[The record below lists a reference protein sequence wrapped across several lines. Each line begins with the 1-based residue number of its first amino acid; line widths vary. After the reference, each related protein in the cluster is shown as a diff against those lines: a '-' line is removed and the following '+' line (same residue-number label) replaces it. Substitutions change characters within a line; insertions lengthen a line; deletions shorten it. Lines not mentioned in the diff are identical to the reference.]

1 MEVLTFQVA
10 AQVVT
15 SLATSPSEP
24 SVLVQLKRVRTK
36 TTPSTHRKQ
45 YEKERAQKAHDMAE
59 EQGREEHRKKFKNDR
74 RPWTSTP
81 KPPLPPKVKRQR
93 KPGVKA
99 LHKIRKFQ
107 MTVENV
113 IPRAA
118 FQRVVREIS
127 QSLKQNL
134 RWSAAALGAIQEA
147 AEQMA
152 TSLFED
158 ANMCAIHAKR
168 VTLMDRDLCLSTRI
182 RSDLALRH

>member
-1 MEVLTFQVA
+1 M
-10 AQVVT
+10 
-15 SLATSPSEP
+15 
-24 SVLVQLKRVRTK
+24 
-36 TTPSTHRKQ
+36 
-45 YEKERAQKAHDMAE
+45 
-59 EQGREEHRKKFKNDR
+59 QGREEHRKKFKNDK
-74 RPWTSTP
+74 RPWTNTP
-81 KPPLPPKVKRQR
+81 KPPLPPKVKRRR

-99 LHKIRKFQ
+99 LQEIRKFQ

-127 QSLKQNL
+127 QSLKKRDL

-168 VTLMDRDLCLSTRI
+168 VMLMDRDLRLATRI